1 MQIGNVVGV
10 IELVNRT
17 DGSCFD
23 ADCADMLNRVL
34 DQVGHL
40 MKEYTDTVNYSLAVS
55 GDGLLAMFQD
65 KSQLRTLNKTKEAL
79 SPKKRFQLI
88 GRKVQVMRAPFHPST
103 YVHLSL
109 AWLPQTA
116 RRMSVE
122 FSPQEALAAMELT
135 KSMIHESSILS
146 GLNLPEIEELQKWSF
161 PSLEYDQRC
170 VYR

>member
-88 GRKVQVMRAPFHPST
+88 GRKVQ
-103 YVHLSL
+103 
-109 AWLPQTA
+109 TA

-122 FSPQEALAAMELT
+122 FSPQEALAAMVRVQLIGHARNN
-135 KSMIHESSILS
+135 M
-146 GLNLPEIEELQKWSF
+146 
-161 PSLEYDQRC
+161 
-170 VYR
+170 

>member
-88 GRKVQVMRAPFHPST
+88 GRKVQ
-103 YVHLSL
+103 
-109 AWLPQTA
+109 TA